1 MNARYGLRKSGIALL
16 LCVLLLPL
24 ARLLSPKA
32 IVDGAGIYLTFLPLS
47 LMLAMIY
54 LFGRYALFPLVITFL
69 FFYGCFFPLNSQQ
82 LLAFIASFLL
92 PVILTCAI
100 LRALKGPRWRFAIS
114 RHSTGLR
121 LFLPGL
127 LAPCLIKFLMV
138 VSGYWLD
145 YPEVISSYF
154 GESTSFYSVVTVQG
168 LMAASVIFVD
178 IFYYPVRMALSPVFA
193 RAFWHRC
200 VIPLLAPEKKVL
212 AAGWF
217 AGVFILLILFLL
229 PFKLFLISIYTL
241 PVIFV
246 LFTAGIFLIGP
257 VLITLLWSFSL
268 LLLLGSSSNF
278 LPAEKNGFLLAFML
292 SGFIAFTVSM
302 RFMTVIF
309 NKSEWMKRQYR
320 MLALTDPLTRL
331 PNLRALER
339 HLQGI
344 SGGALCC
351 LRVANLEFLS
361 RHYGLMMRIQCKK
374 EVTTLLLPWL
384 NTGEKVFQ
392 LPDSDL
398 LIYLAGPEPQ
408 SRLRH
413 LVDLLNS
420 KRIQWNGAQL
430 ELDYSAAWAPVPR
443 AQTPEEL
450 YRTIGQLSYLAE
462 VAGPGDPVVA
472 LESRSQGLSGQTS
485 EPVLMLQKVKQAL
498 SEGGVTLF
506 AQPIQNAQGEGYA
519 EILARLECDG
529 ELIMPAKFIPLITR
543 FNLSAR
549 FDMQVLEKLLIY
561 LHTHPQTRPG
571 ARFSV
576 NLMPLTLEQQGI
588 AQQAIA
594 LFERYRV
601 PISAVI
607 LEVTEEQALS
617 GSENTVQNISLLQA
631 RGFCIAI
638 DDFGTGYANFER
650 LKNLQADIIKIDGC
664 FIRNVVSN
672 TFDALV
678 VKSICDLAKA
688 RSLTVVAEFVET
700 PAQRDLLFALGVEYI
715 QGHLP
720 GRPERLEREA

>member
-69 FFYGCFFPLNSQQ
+69 FFYGWFFPLNSQQ

-178 IFYYPVRMALSPVFA
+178 IFYYPVRMALSPAFA

-268 LLLLGSSSNF
+268 LLLLGSSNF

-430 ELDYSAAWAPVPR
+430 ELDYSAAWAPLPR

-601 PISAVI
+601 PVSAVI

-617 GSENTVQNISLLQA
+617 GSENTMQNIALLQE

>member
-1 MNARYGLRKSGIALL
+1 M
-16 LCVLLLPL
+16 
-24 ARLLSPKA
+24 
-32 IVDGAGIYLTFLPLS
+32 
-47 LMLAMIY
+47 
-54 LFGRYALFPLVITFL
+54 
-69 FFYGCFFPLNSQQ
+69 
-82 LLAFIASFLL
+82 
-92 PVILTCAI
+92 
-100 LRALKGPRWRFAIS
+100 S

-178 IFYYPVRMALSPVFA
+178 IFYYPVRMALSPAFA

-200 VIPLLAPEKKVL
+200 VIPLLEPEKKVL

-529 ELIMPAKFIPLITR
+529 ELIMPARFIPLITR

>member
-69 FFYGCFFPLNSQQ
+69 FFYGWFFPLNSQQ

-168 LMAASVIFVD
+168 LMAASVIFAD
-178 IFYYPVRMALSPVFA
+178 IFYYPVRMALSPAFA

-549 FDMQVLEKLLIY
+549 FDMQVLEKLLVY

-617 GSENTVQNISLLQA
+617 GSENTVQNIALLQA

-720 GRPERLEREA
+720 GRPERLERQA

>member
-69 FFYGCFFPLNSQQ
+69 FFYGWFFPLNSQQ

-178 IFYYPVRMALSPVFA
+178 IFYYPVRMALSPAFA

-257 VLITLLWSFSL
+257 VL
-268 LLLLGSSSNF
+268 
-278 LPAEKNGFLLAFML
+278 
-292 SGFIAFTVSM
+292 
-302 RFMTVIF
+302 R
-309 NKSEWMKRQYR
+309 
-320 MLALTDPLTRL
+320 
-331 PNLRALER
+331 
-339 HLQGI
+339 
-344 SGGALCC
+344 
-351 LRVANLEFLS
+351 
-361 RHYGLMMRIQCKK
+361 
-374 EVTTLLLPWL
+374 
-384 NTGEKVFQ
+384 
-392 LPDSDL
+392 
-398 LIYLAGPEPQ
+398 
-408 SRLRH
+408 
-413 LVDLLNS
+413 
-420 KRIQWNGAQL
+420 
-430 ELDYSAAWAPVPR
+430 
-443 AQTPEEL
+443 
-450 YRTIGQLSYLAE
+450 
-462 VAGPGDPVVA
+462 
-472 LESRSQGLSGQTS
+472 
-485 EPVLMLQKVKQAL
+485 
-498 SEGGVTLF
+498 
-506 AQPIQNAQGEGYA
+506 
-519 EILARLECDG
+519 
-529 ELIMPAKFIPLITR
+529 
-543 FNLSAR
+543 
-549 FDMQVLEKLLIY
+549 
-561 LHTHPQTRPG
+561 
-571 ARFSV
+571 
-576 NLMPLTLEQQGI
+576 
-588 AQQAIA
+588 
-594 LFERYRV
+594 
-601 PISAVI
+601 
-607 LEVTEEQALS
+607 
-617 GSENTVQNISLLQA
+617 
-631 RGFCIAI
+631 
-638 DDFGTGYANFER
+638 
-650 LKNLQADIIKIDGC
+650 
-664 FIRNVVSN
+664 
-672 TFDALV
+672 
-678 VKSICDLAKA
+678 
-688 RSLTVVAEFVET
+688 
-700 PAQRDLLFALGVEYI
+700 
-715 QGHLP
+715 
-720 GRPERLEREA
+720 

>member
-69 FFYGCFFPLNSQQ
+69 FFYGWFFPLNSQQ

-127 LAPCLIKFLMV
+127 LAPCLIKLLMV

-178 IFYYPVRMALSPVFA
+178 IFYYPVRMALSPAFA

-715 QGHLP
+715 QGYLP
-720 GRPERLEREA
+720 GRPERLECEA

>member
-69 FFYGCFFPLNSQQ
+69 FFYGWFFPLNSQQ

-178 IFYYPVRMALSPVFA
+178 IFYYPVRMALSPAFA

-268 LLLLGSSSNF
+268 LLLLGSSNF

>member
-1 MNARYGLRKSGIALL
+1 MNYRHGLRKSGIALL

-24 ARLLSPKA
+24 ARLLSPEA
-32 IVDGAGIYLTFLPLS
+32 IVDGEGIYLTFLPLS

-54 LFGRYALFPLVITFL
+54 LFGRYALLPLALSFL
-69 FFYGCFFPLNSQQ
+69 FFYGWFFPLNSQQ

-92 PVILTCAI
+92 PITLACG
-100 LRALKGPRWRFAIS
+100 LCRALKGPRWRFAMA
-114 RHSTGLR
+114 RRGAGLR
-121 LFLPGL
+121 LFLTGL
-127 LAPCLIKFLMV
+127 MAPCLIKLLMV
-138 VSGYWLD
+138 ISGHWLD
-145 YPEVISSYF
+145 YPQVIASYF
-154 GESTSFYSVVTVQG
+154 GESTSFYSIVTVQG

-193 RAFWHRC
+193 RAFWRRC
-200 VIPLLAPEKKVL
+200 IIPLLAPEKKLL
-212 AAGWF
+212 ATGWF
-217 AGVFILLILFLL
+217 ASVFILLTLFLL
-229 PFKLFLISIYTL
+229 PFKVFLISIYTL

-246 LFTAGIFLIGP
+246 LFTTGIFLIGP
-257 VLITLLWSFSL
+257 VLITLLWSVAL
-268 LLLLGSSSNF
+268 LLLMGSSNSF
-278 LPAEKNGFLLAFML
+278 LPADKNGFLLAFML
-292 SGFIAFTVSM
+292 SGFIAFAVSM

-309 NKSEWMKRQYR
+309 NKNEWMKRQYR

-339 HLQGI
+339 HLQSA

-351 LRVANLEFLS
+351 LRVTNLEFLS

-384 NTGEKVFQ
+384 NAGEKVFQ

-398 LIYLAGPEPQ
+398 LIWLSGPEPHN
-408 SRLRH
+408 RLRH
-413 LVDLLNS
+413 MVDLLNS
-420 KRIQWNGAQL
+420 KRIQWNGTPL
-430 ELDYSAAWAPVPR
+430 DLDYGAAWAPVHQVQ
-443 AQTPEEL
+443 APEEL

-462 VAGPGDPVVA
+462 LAQPGEPVVA
-472 LESRSQGLSGQTS
+472 LESRSQGISGQTS
-485 EPVLMLQKVKQAL
+485 EPVLMLQKVKRAL
-498 SEGGVTLF
+498 SEDGVTLF
-506 AQPIQNAQGEGYA
+506 AQPIRNAQGEGYA

-529 ELIMPAKFIPLITR
+529 ELIMPAKFIPLIAR

-549 FDMQVLEKLLIY
+549 FDMQVLEKLLKY
-561 LHTHPQTRPG
+561 LHAHPQTRPG

-576 NLMPLTLEQQGI
+576 NLMPLTLQQQGI
-588 AQQAIA
+588 AQQTIA
-594 LFERYRV
+594 LFERYQV

-617 GSENTVQNISLLQA
+617 GSENTMHNIALLQA

-650 LKNLQADIIKIDGC
+650 LKSLQADIIKIDGC
-664 FIRNVVSN
+664 FVRHVVSN

-688 RSLTVVAEFVET
+688 RGLTVVAEFVET

-715 QGHLP
+715 QGYLP
-720 GRPERLEREA
+720 GQPEPLELRA

>member
-1 MNARYGLRKSGIALL
+1 MHY
-16 LCVLLLPL
+16 
-24 ARLLSPKA
+24 
-32 IVDGAGIYLTFLPLS
+32 S
-47 LMLAMIY
+47 LWSSL
-54 LFGRYALFPLVITFL
+54 FL
-69 FFYGCFFPLNSQQ
+69 FFYGWFFPLNSQQ

-100 LRALKGPRWRFAIS
+100 LRALKGRRWRFAIS

-127 LAPCLIKFLMV
+127 LAPCLIKLLMV

-178 IFYYPVRMALSPVFA
+178 IFYYPVRMALSPAFA

-309 NKSEWMKRQYR
+309 NKSEWIKRQYR

>member
-1 MNARYGLRKSGIALL
+1 MNAHYGLRKSGIALL

-69 FFYGCFFPLNSQQ
+69 FFYGWFFPLNSQQ

-178 IFYYPVRMALSPVFA
+178 IFYYPVRMALSPAFA

-408 SRLRH
+408 
-413 LVDLLNS
+413 
-420 KRIQWNGAQL
+420 
-430 ELDYSAAWAPVPR
+430 
-443 AQTPEEL
+443 
-450 YRTIGQLSYLAE
+450 
-462 VAGPGDPVVA
+462 
-472 LESRSQGLSGQTS
+472 
-485 EPVLMLQKVKQAL
+485 
-498 SEGGVTLF
+498 
-506 AQPIQNAQGEGYA
+506 
-519 EILARLECDG
+519 
-529 ELIMPAKFIPLITR
+529 
-543 FNLSAR
+543 
-549 FDMQVLEKLLIY
+549 
-561 LHTHPQTRPG
+561 
-571 ARFSV
+571 
-576 NLMPLTLEQQGI
+576 
-588 AQQAIA
+588 
-594 LFERYRV
+594 
-601 PISAVI
+601 
-607 LEVTEEQALS
+607 
-617 GSENTVQNISLLQA
+617 
-631 RGFCIAI
+631 
-638 DDFGTGYANFER
+638 
-650 LKNLQADIIKIDGC
+650 
-664 FIRNVVSN
+664 
-672 TFDALV
+672 
-678 VKSICDLAKA
+678 
-688 RSLTVVAEFVET
+688 
-700 PAQRDLLFALGVEYI
+700 
-715 QGHLP
+715 
-720 GRPERLEREA
+720 

>member
-1 MNARYGLRKSGIALL
+1 
-16 LCVLLLPL
+16 
-24 ARLLSPKA
+24 
-32 IVDGAGIYLTFLPLS
+32 
-47 LMLAMIY
+47 
-54 LFGRYALFPLVITFL
+54 
-69 FFYGCFFPLNSQQ
+69 
-82 LLAFIASFLL
+82 
-92 PVILTCAI
+92 
-100 LRALKGPRWRFAIS
+100 
-114 RHSTGLR
+114 
-121 LFLPGL
+121 
-127 LAPCLIKFLMV
+127 
-138 VSGYWLD
+138 
-145 YPEVISSYF
+145 
-154 GESTSFYSVVTVQG
+154 
-168 LMAASVIFVD
+168 
-178 IFYYPVRMALSPVFA
+178 
-193 RAFWHRC
+193 
-200 VIPLLAPEKKVL
+200 
-212 AAGWF
+212 
-217 AGVFILLILFLL
+217 
-229 PFKLFLISIYTL
+229 IYTL

-720 GRPERLEREA
+720 GRPERLECEA